1 MRCYTS
7 VVWMHKPDWYR
18 FLGLLIAVIV
28 LALDASSIITSP
40 YAPTKHGVLLAAAI
54 ISIITLVYRL
64 VGQRYFSA
72 ITKSYPWVWVTP
84 PLEALAVLLLLIGF
98 ILVTIGVLS
107 PSGGSCTAPRPS
119 PAVAST
125 SSLAAAQR
133 QTALP
138 EQTIVLSS
146 LTSSSM
152 VAIPSPVVV
161 IGDETDDEGD
171 TTTPS
176 VPATVITT
184 PTSLATIVSAV
195 PPPSTPGDD
204 DDDDANESLT
214 NSAPTTPTLL
224 AASTLA
230 ASPSPAPDDDDDDDG
245 NQDPVV
251 TAPTTT
257 TPTSAPLP
265 SVTPAPTAVPT
276 EGPDDDA
283 DDISDRRKLVK
294 RVLSHPRA
302 LHSFYRRQSQQTE
315 SEDAQSSSSSCSID
329 ATVIALS
336 VTLFL
341 SMAFSLC
348 TAIREARR
356 ITAERRLSL
365 ASTIAAAD
373 GSAAEKAPLDDVEK
387 TEHGYEESLA
397 SSGASKGSSFLQKTA
412 RFGYILVKGR

>member
-1 MRCYTS
+1 MQCYTS

-54 ISIITLVYRL
+54 VSIITLVYRL
-64 VGQRYFSA
+64 VGQRYFST
-72 ITKSYPWVWVTP
+72 ITKSYPWVWITP

-107 PSGGSCTAPRPS
+107 PSGGSCSAPRPS
-119 PAVAST
+119 PAVAPT

-138 EQTIVLSS
+138 EQTIVPSS

-161 IGDETDDEGD
+161 TGDDTDDEDD

-184 PTSLATIVSAV
+184 PTSLATIVSTV
-195 PPPSTPGDD
+195 SPSTTPGDD
-204 DDDDANESLT
+204 DDDDDNEDLI
-214 NSAPTTPTLL
+214 NSAPTTPTLS
-224 AASTLA
+224 AASTPA

-245 NQDPVV
+245 NQDPMV

-257 TPTSAPLP
+257 TPTSAPFP
-265 SVTPAPTAVPT
+265 SVTPTPTVVPT
-276 EGPDDDA
+276 EDPDDD
-283 DDISDRRKLVK
+283 DDISDRKKLVK

-302 LHSFYRRQSQQTE
+302 LRSLYRRQSQTTE
-315 SEDAQSSSSSCSID
+315 NEDAQASNSSCSID

-336 VTLFL
+336 VTLFV

-356 ITAERRLSL
+356 ITAARRLSL
-365 ASTIAAAD
+365 ASAIAVAD
-373 GSAAEKAPLDDVEK
+373 GSVAEKAPLDGVERA
-387 TEHGYEESLA
+387 EHEYEESLA
-397 SSGASKGSSFLQKTA
+397 STKASKGSSFLQRTA